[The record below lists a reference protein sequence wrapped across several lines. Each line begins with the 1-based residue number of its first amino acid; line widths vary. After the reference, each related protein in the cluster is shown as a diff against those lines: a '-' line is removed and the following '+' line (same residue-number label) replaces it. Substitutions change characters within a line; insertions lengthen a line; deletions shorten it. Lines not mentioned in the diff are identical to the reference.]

1 VLSGC
6 LSSLPCGAQLV
17 SVRIHRPQ
25 PPTPPAEVEGL
36 IATTWPAKG
45 SGGGSPQRSAAV
57 PSPAASPS
65 DSRLLIQKLAYE
77 DMVDYAAAAAAVPEP
92 EMPDNASGVAL
103 GPVSAMAPHL
113 VVVRS
118 VPGIRM

>member
-1 VLSGC
+1 M
-6 LSSLPCGAQLV
+6 
-17 SVRIHRPQ
+17 
-25 PPTPPAEVEGL
+25 
-36 IATTWPAKG
+36 
-45 SGGGSPQRSAAV
+45 